1 MLPGGIGFWEIM
13 IILVV
18 VLLVMGPAKIPE
30 VARTLGKGIRAAR
43 RAGQEIRDA
52 IDPDEYRRQFRA
64 WEMNHHIDDGELE
77 TDSSDIGLGEQ
88 EPTEGDSTASAKS
101 PTPSGVYGTVS
112 RSDDSGP
119 SYDEA
124 ASEPDPNAQAQAD
137 EKAPD
142 KGPTEPGSVQPG
154 NAAERDE
161 NGA

>member
-77 TDSSDIGLGEQ
+77 TDSSDPDLRSPE
-88 EPTEGDSTASAKS
+88 TTASTRP
-101 PTPSGVYGTVS
+101 PTPSGVHGTVS
-112 RSDDSGP
+112 RSDDYGYSL
-119 SYDEA
+119 S
-124 ASEPDPNAQAQAD
+124 DPAVDADTDANTQAKLDTSDATH
-137 EKAPD
+137 
-142 KGPTEPGSVQPG
+142 TESDVPRQPG
-154 NAAERDE
+154 PMTRDD